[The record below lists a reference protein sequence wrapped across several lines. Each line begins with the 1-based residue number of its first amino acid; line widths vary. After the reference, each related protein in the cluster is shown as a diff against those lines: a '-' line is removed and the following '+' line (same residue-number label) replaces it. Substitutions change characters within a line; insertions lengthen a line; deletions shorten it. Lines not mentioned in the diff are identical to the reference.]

1 MNSHNTNSA
10 FNRLVK
16 SLPSP
21 TLLTPTARLELENL
35 VSQPPVTSMTDPVET
50 DYYDLL
56 QVSPQASTNEIN
68 RQFYKLAM
76 PYHPDI
82 CRDPAGHAQARRLYT
97 AYFVLENSRLRQLY
111 NQYGSKGPGHPG
123 AILRPMDLFDR
134 VFSCSQSVDL
144 VGHMPI
150 IDSLFARWIRC
161 ALTTIGADAM
171 LSAGSDLSDFSKD
184 QKNHDKRPLNDN
196 AMTAAD
202 VQKRE
207 DRLKSFTDAHHAR
220 VTQVTNNLLSILSH
234 YTNSQ
239 GNAAAVEAFQNMVQT
254 KINSWYKATD
264 GTIVFDLCADI
275 FDGKGNEY
283 LGRFSDSTMQSPC
296 RHVRPCSATELFW
309 KHEAYLGYI
318 EAVVERDNCGSSSN
332 GKARDPDVDFMDN
345 IIHIIADAIV
355 DDVSNTML
363 TVCNEVLYAE
373 DISSEMSEM
382 RAKGLILMAEAI
394 NGAMYR
400 DEGKSPALS
409 PGNGQST

>member
-16 SLPSP
+16 SLPSS

-82 CRDPAGHAQARRLYT
+82 CCDPAGHAQARRLCT
-97 AYFVLENSRLRQLY
+97 AYFVLENPRLRQLY

-134 VFSCSQSVDL
+134 LICKVDP
-144 VGHMPI
+144 MCF
-150 IDSLFARWIRC
+150 D
-161 ALTTIGADAM
+161 TTIGADAM

-184 QKNHDKRPLNDN
+184 QKNHGKRPLNDN

-220 VTQVTNNLLSILSH
+220 VTQVTNNLLPILSH

-239 GNAAAVEAFQNMVQT
+239 GDAAAVEAFQNMVQT

-309 KHEAYLGYI
+309 KHKAYLGYI
-318 EAVVERDNCGSSSN
+318 EDVVERDNCGSSSDD
-332 GKARDPDVDFMDN
+332 KARDPDVDFMDN